1 MSNLGEIHSNALYVI
16 SFTDPEATRRD
27 LVGGKGANLAQLVA
41 AGVPVPEGF
50 FVTTHVFQELTDD
63 EQTRE
68 LINEVSKLD
77 SEDSAAISDIG
88 ATLRHRIEELD
99 ISTEIRKEIES
110 ALSKIGDGSEIPYA
124 VRSSATAEDLPD
136 ASFAGQQETFL
147 NVQGAEDIV
156 NSIRSC
162 LASLFTDRA
171 IAYRAKNQIP
181 HDDVALAVVVQRMI
195 NPEVS
200 GILFTADPM
209 TGNRYTT
216 AIEAGLGLGE
226 AFVSGEAT
234 TDSIRVDTRTK
245 EILDYETG
253 GQQIAIRPRLGGGTE
268 TIELPLSKRTT
279 RVLTDEQIRTLAAL
293 GNEINDLFE
302 SPQDIEW
309 CLEDG
314 EVYVV
319 QSRPITSLFP
329 IPLPKPE
336 DNQLHIYVSLG
347 HAQAFAEAMPP
358 LVRDIWMAYTQTTF
372 EEFGLGGD
380 TQWAAEAGGRVY
392 MDVTKLLQIRALQ
405 DLFPKQLAATSE
417 PMGAALEDIVH
428 RRGDE
433 FLTRRSTTEKL
444 AAIPELATAAWTGTK
459 ASRPLLV
466 AMASGFLGAF
476 IGAPAPPESEEAK
489 WKAWGMN
496 IATQVRAP
504 NSLAERSHAIFNLLD
519 EAIKFP
525 STGPLLAAI
534 TAGVWLEK
542 GFPKD
547 AEDVNAI
554 GRGFPHEVVTRI
566 NLGLGDLSDVAR
578 ENPAVADAL
587 RQDASLEEIKSV
599 EGGEDFI
606 AAFDKYLTEFGHRA
620 TGEIDISRPRW
631 REDPS
636 GLLATIRANL
646 EHGEKGEH
654 SEHIQKLE
662 CEAEA
667 AAKRLE
673 EQVNHGHLGPVRKR
687 LIRQLIR
694 TYRGYIQTREYPKQ
708 GSAYMFT
715 SWRDTLCDVGDQFAS
730 EGKLA
735 DSDDIWFL
743 RKEELFAAL
752 EGGSI
757 DVDIEERRDEFERY
771 ASMDAPPVLTSEGE
785 APSGHI
791 KRTDVP
797 DGALVGT
804 GVSDGVVEGVARVV
818 RDPTEET
825 IEKGEILIAPSS
837 DPGWTPLFLNAT
849 GMVVEVGG
857 QMSHG
862 ALVAREYGLPAVV
875 SVPEATRRIETGQR
889 VRVDG
894 TNGIVELL
902 DEQPM

>member
-1 MSNLGEIHSNALYVI
+1 MTNRGKIRSSTPYVI
-16 SFTDPEATRRD
+16 SLSDSEATTHD

-50 FVTTHVFQELTDD
+50 CVTTHVFRELIDD

-68 LINEVSKLD
+68 LIDEISELD
-77 SEDSAAISDIG
+77 LEDSAAVSDKG
-88 ATLRHRIEELD
+88 AALRHRIEELN
-99 ISTEIRKEIES
+99 ISTEIREEIES
-110 ALSKIGDGSEIPYA
+110 ALSKIGNGSEITYA

-136 ASFAGQQETFL
+136 ASFAGQQETSL
-147 NVQGAEDIV
+147 NVQGVEDIV
-156 NSIRSC
+156 DSIRSC
-162 LASLFTDRA
+162 MASLFTDRA
-171 IAYRAKNQIP
+171 IAYRTKNQIP

-216 AIEAGLGLGE
+216 TIEAGLGLGE

-234 TDSIRVDTRTK
+234 TDSIRVDTQTE
-245 EILDYETG
+245 EILDYEIG
-253 GQQIAIRPRLGGGTE
+253 DQQIAIYPHPESGTE

-279 RVLTDEQIRTLAAL
+279 RVLTDEQVRTLVAV
-293 GNEINDLFE
+293 GKEISNLFE

-329 IPLPKPE
+329 VPSPGPK
-336 DNQLHIYVSLG
+336 DDQLHVYVSLG

-372 EEFGLGGD
+372 EEFGFGSD

-405 DLFPKQLAATSE
+405 DLLPKQLAATSE

-428 RRGDE
+428 RRGNE
-433 FLTRRSTTEKL
+433 FFTKRSATEKL
-444 AAIPELATAAWTGTK
+444 AAIPGLATAAWTGTK
-459 ASRPLLV
+459 TSRPLLI

-476 IGAPAPPESEEAK
+476 IGTPAPPESEEAK

-504 NSLAERSHAIFNLLD
+504 DNLAERSHAIFNLLD

-534 TAGVWLEK
+534 TAGIWLEQR
-542 GFPKD
+542 FPNN
-547 AEDVNAI
+547 AEDVSAI
-554 GRGFPHEVVTRI
+554 ERGFPHELVTRI
-566 NLGLGDLSDVAR
+566 NLGLGDLADIAR
-578 ENPAVADAL
+578 DNPAVADAL
-587 RQDASLEEIKSV
+587 QRDASLEELKSV
-599 EGGEDFI
+599 EGGENFI
-606 AAFDKYLTEFGHRA
+606 AALDKYLDEFGHRA

-631 REDPS
+631 SEDPS
-636 GLLATIRANL
+636 GLLATVRANL
-646 EHGEKGEH
+646 EYGEKEEH
-654 SEHIQKLE
+654 REHIRELE
-662 CEAEA
+662 SEASE

-673 EQVNHGHLGPVRKR
+673 ELADHGVLGSVRKR

-708 GSAYMFT
+708 GSAYMFA
-715 SWRDTLCDVGDQFAS
+715 SWRDTLCDVGEQFVS

-735 DSDDIWFL
+735 DPDDVWFL

-757 DVDIEERRDEFERY
+757 DVNVKDRRAEFERY

-804 GVSDGVVEGVARVV
+804 GVSGGIVEGVARVV
-818 RDPTEET
+818 RDPAEET
-825 IEKGEILIAPSS
+825 FKKGEILIAPSS
-837 DPGWTPLFLNAT
+837 DPGWTPLFLNAA

-889 VRVDG
+889 VRVNGTDG
-894 TNGIVELL
+894 FVELL
-902 DEQPM
+902 K